1 MATSLNILLNSRSH
15 KTLKITSIVLILIGI
30 VGIAL
35 PQFLSMAIAL
45 FAGWLLLFA
54 GTIAMFITWHG
65 FRDRWVSWL
74 KPFVLVAV
82 GLLILLNPLAG
93 TAALGLMLAIYFL
106 FDGFAGVGSAW
117 EMRPQKGWGWMMFNG
132 ITSLLLAAIFIL
144 GWPFTSAWLIGL
156 FIGFSLLIDGFS
168 LLMLCLA
175 TRPVED

>member
-1 MATSLNILLNSRSH
+1 MPASLSILLNQRSR
-15 KTLKITSIVLILIGI
+15 KTLKTTSIVLIVVGI
-30 VGIAL
+30 IGIAL

-65 FRDRWVSWL
+65 FRDRWVAWL

-82 GLLILLNPLAG
+82 GLLILLNPIAG

-106 FDGFAGVGSAW
+106 FDGFAGVGSALD
-117 EMRPQKGWGWMMFNG
+117 MRPQKGWGWLMFNG
-132 ITSLLLAAIFIL
+132 ASSLLLALVFII

-156 FIGFSLLIDGFS
+156 FIGISLFIDGVS

-175 TRPVED
+175 SPPVED